1 MDPGWF
7 APMMNQS
14 RARAG
19 LYLAAVFIAGG
30 AFGFSM
36 SQFYSQP
43 VAEAGVSAA
52 AAYRRDLLH
61 SLDKRLNLSDEQLS
75 EVIVIFDEINDRF
88 REVRDAMEPEF
99 EAIRSERADRV
110 MGVLTAEQKANYQL
124 MLDERQRAREEKSGA
139 GVHSERHK

>member
-1 MDPGWF
+1 
-7 APMMNQS
+7 MNQS
-14 RARAG
+14 RTRAG
-19 LYLAAVFIAGG
+19 LYLAAVFIAGS

-36 SQFYSQP
+36 GQFYSQP
-43 VAEAGVSAA
+43 TVEAGVDAA

-61 SLDKRLNLSDEQLS
+61 SLDTRLNLTDEQLG

-110 MGVLTAEQKANYQL
+110 MGLLTPQQQAEYQL
-124 MLDERQRAREEKSGA
+124 MLDERQRAREEKA
-139 GVHSERHK
+139 GSHSEQNK

>member
-1 MDPGWF
+1 
-7 APMMNQS
+7 MMSQS
-14 RARAG
+14 RTRAG
-19 LYLAAVFIAGG
+19 LYLAAVFIAGS

-43 VAEAGVSAA
+43 VAEAGLDVA
-52 AAYRRDLLH
+52 AAYRRDLLR
-61 SLDKRLNLSDEQLS
+61 SLDERLDLSDEQLG

-110 MGVLTAEQKANYQL
+110 MGLLTAEQKVKYQL
-124 MLDERQRAREEKSGA
+124 TLDERQRAREEKAGA
-139 GVHSERHK
+139 HSEQNK

>member
-1 MDPGWF
+1 VDFGWI
-7 APMMNQS
+7 AAMMNQS
-14 RARAG
+14 RRRAG
-19 LYLAAVFIAGG
+19 LYLAAVFIAGS

-36 SQFYSQP
+36 SQFYTQP
-43 VAEAGVSAA
+43 TAEAGVDAA

-61 SLDKRLNLSDEQLS
+61 SLDERLGLSDEQLG

-110 MGVLTAEQKANYQL
+110 MSLLTPEQKAEYQL
-124 MLDERQRAREEKSGA
+124 MLDERQRAREQKAGA
-139 GVHSERHK
+139 HSEQQK

>member
-1 MDPGWF
+1 VDLGWF
-7 APMMNQS
+7 AAMMNQS
-14 RARAG
+14 KTRAA
-19 LYLAAVFIAGG
+19 LYLAAVFIAGS

-43 VAEAGVSAA
+43 IAEAGVSAA

-61 SLDKRLNLSDEQLS
+61 SLDERLDLSDEQLG
-75 EVIVIFDEINDRF
+75 EVIAIFDEINDRF

-110 MGVLTAEQKANYQL
+110 MGLLTPEQKAEYQL
-124 MLDERQRAREEKSGA
+124 MLDERQRVREQKASN
-139 GVHSERHK
+139 HSEQKK

>member
-1 MDPGWF
+1 MGFGWF
-7 APMMNQS
+7 AAMNQS
-14 RARAG
+14 RTRAG
-19 LYLAAVFIAGG
+19 LYLAAVFIAGS

-36 SQFYSQP
+36 GQFYSQP
-43 VAEAGVSAA
+43 TVEAGVDAA

-61 SLDKRLNLSDEQLS
+61 SLDERLNLTDEQLG

-110 MGVLTAEQKANYQL
+110 MGLLTSEQKLEYQV
-124 MLDERQRAREEKSGA
+124 MLNERQRARDEKSGA
-139 GVHSERHK
+139 HSEQKK